1 MPGLFPEK
9 QKSFLRLAS
18 CIARLNVSDTARL
31 LKCSDGF
38 SFFQALIKPI
48 ALIFYEAVAV
58 IRNLHRVTL
67 ATSSIRL
74 TLDRL
79 EKRFSEAQPPICV
92 ASLKNPHPG
101 QRNDIDSKTDLIQTL
116 PKERT
121 AFVIAHRFQMDII
134 YVLEGGRILEAIRF
148 YSKKKTASTGTCTM
162 P

>member
-1 MPGLFPEK
+1 
-9 QKSFLRLAS
+9 
-18 CIARLNVSDTARL
+18 
-31 LKCSDGF
+31 
-38 SFFQALIKPI
+38 
-48 ALIFYEAVAV
+48 
-58 IRNLHRVTL
+58 
-67 ATSSIRL
+67 
-74 TLDRL
+74 
-79 EKRFSEAQPPICV
+79 V

-121 AFVIAHRFQMDII
+121 AFVIAHRFHMDII